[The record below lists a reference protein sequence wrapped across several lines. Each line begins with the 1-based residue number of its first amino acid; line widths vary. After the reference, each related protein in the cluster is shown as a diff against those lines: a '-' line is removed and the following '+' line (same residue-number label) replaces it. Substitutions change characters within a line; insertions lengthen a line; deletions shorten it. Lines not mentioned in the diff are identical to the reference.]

1 MHVTEYSTHRVTTA
15 TYTTDS
21 FTINIFC
28 NKSLPGASSS
38 VSESASS
45 KAPAISLNLRERKI
59 LNITIQQLLKLM
71 PKHFSVFTLV
81 LFQCAINGYTQ
92 ILNLGLFLPSLYWN
106 INHTS
111 IQTFE
116 REPLTFYGHI
126 QSLYFGKL

>member
-1 MHVTEYSTHRVTTA
+1 MHVTEYSTHRATTA

-81 LFQCAINGYTQ
+81 LFQCAINGYTDFKPGVIFSQ
-92 ILNLGLFLPSLYWN
+92 LILEYKPHQHSN
-106 INHTS
+106 I
-111 IQTFE
+111 
-116 REPLTFYGHI
+116 
-126 QSLYFGKL
+126 